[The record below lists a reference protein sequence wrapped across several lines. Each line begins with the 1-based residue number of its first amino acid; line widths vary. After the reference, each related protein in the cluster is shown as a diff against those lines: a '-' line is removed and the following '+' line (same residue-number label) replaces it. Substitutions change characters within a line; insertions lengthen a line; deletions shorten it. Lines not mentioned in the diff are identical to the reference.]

1 MKHKT
6 KFGTSCYGCMKTYV
20 AILRGINVSGKNK
33 IKMDAFKSSLSV
45 LGFEQLQTYIQS
57 GNVVFRYQE
66 KSPEELEELVSKK
79 IQEDFGF
86 DVPVLV
92 LSATQLG
99 NIVSN
104 NPFVGDEN
112 KEAQF
117 LHVTF
122 LKESPTN
129 VSEEKITAHIK
140 AREEL
145 VISDGVVYLYCPH
158 GYSKTKLNNNFFE
171 SQFKVSATTRNWKTT
186 LKLLEM
192 AEETSKRKS
201 LQIGE

>member
-1 MKHKT
+1 
-6 KFGTSCYGCMKTYV
+6 MKTYV

-66 KSPEELEELVSKK
+66 KSPEELEELISKK

-92 LSATQLG
+92 LNATQLG

-104 NPFVGDEN
+104 NPYVGDEN

-122 LKESPTN
+122 
-129 VSEEKITAHIK
+129 
-140 AREEL
+140 
-145 VISDGVVYLYCPH
+145 
-158 GYSKTKLNNNFFE
+158 FE
-171 SQFKVSATTRNWKTT
+171 R
-186 LKLLEM
+186 
-192 AEETSKRKS
+192 TSCKCER
-201 LQIGE
+201 